1 MIGWVTLIICDWC
14 IFILAVLVSCAVDW
28 LLVYSPVFSFN
39 FSWVVRQTI
48 RLRYL
53 SGKAALGTSK
63 NASVVVLEKMLSVL
77 FFLTPSIASFPKQFV
92 EPLTSPQ
99 STQYVQETAQ
109 RAVTEQVTSCLKF
122 LLELHW
128 QQRLSPVLFRSLLL
142 VFLSHSWHYYPPSP
156 PQPSHQHYLSL
167 FFLSMILDRNIL
179 FSNFIDP
186 KLLSGRIRE

>member
-1 MIGWVTLIICDWC
+1 MIGWLTLIICDWC
-14 IFILAVLVSCAVDW
+14 MFILTVLVSCAVDW
-28 LLVYSPVFSFN
+28 LLVYSPAFSFN

-142 VFLSHSWHYYPPSP
+142 VFLLHSWHYYPPSP
-156 PQPSHQHYLSL
+156 PQPSHLHYLSL
-167 FFLSMILDRNIL
+167 LFLSMILDRNIL

-186 KLLSGRIRE
+186 KLLSGHIRG